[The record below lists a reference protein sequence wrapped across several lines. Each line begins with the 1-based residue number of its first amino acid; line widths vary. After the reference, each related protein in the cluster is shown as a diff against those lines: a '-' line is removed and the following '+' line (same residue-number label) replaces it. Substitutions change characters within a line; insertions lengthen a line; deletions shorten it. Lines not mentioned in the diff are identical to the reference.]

1 MFIYRFAKRFNDEA
15 RWIYNCTCDRP
26 QAELTDS
33 LPNQMNISYDDFQ
46 RQRTSC
52 LHIEA
57 AQAVITHVDAINDI
71 YPERE
76 FQGDIIK
83 TTKLVIILLV
93 FIDHTYSGIEIDG
106 DWNVRMND
114 LITELKRTFF

>member
-1 MFIYRFAKRFNDEA
+1 MYR
-15 RWIYNCTCDRP
+15 T

-57 AQAVITHVDAINDI
+57 AQAVITYVDAINDI
-71 YPERE
+71 YPER
-76 FQGDIIK
+76 I
-83 TTKLVIILLV
+83 
-93 FIDHTYSGIEIDG
+93 S
-106 DWNVRMND
+106 R
-114 LITELKRTFF
+114 